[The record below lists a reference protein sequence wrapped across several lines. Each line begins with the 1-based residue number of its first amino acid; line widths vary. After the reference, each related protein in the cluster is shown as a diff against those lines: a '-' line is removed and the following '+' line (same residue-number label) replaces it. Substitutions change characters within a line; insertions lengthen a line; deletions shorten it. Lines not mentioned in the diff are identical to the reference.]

1 MRYVTLLL
9 CLLILA
15 CQQTQP
21 QIIDTATQNEPTSPP
36 TLVDE
41 PVINGEVFSYNNTRK
56 PTIEMPTQIEE
67 VDMSEI
73 KPLLCGQ
80 LQNMSS
86 SNAAAMGEHM
96 ALAVAVGTDALKKGV
111 YDLGYL
117 LPINYFKIGRQAL
130 KDRVPISLKL
140 RGPGSIKSEPM
151 DLMFQCDNRTFNVML
166 PAMDAETIFYVDT
179 FGRLY
184 WRDTDHDGTG
194 DTMDALKALQEEHR
208 VAQ

>member
-1 MRYVTLLL
+1 MKYAALLL
-9 CLLILA
+9 CFLLLA
-15 CQQTQP
+15 CQQSPP
-21 QIIDTATQNEPTSPP
+21 QIIDTEPGGQPAVNVP

-41 PVINGEVFSYNNTRK
+41 PIVNGEVLTYNNTVK
-56 PTIEMPTQIEE
+56 PEVEMPTQI
-67 VDMSEI
+67 DMSEI

-117 LPINYFKIGRQAL
+117 LPTNYFKIGRQAL

-179 FGRLY
+179 FGRIY

-194 DTMDALKALQEEHR
+194 ETMDALKALQEEHR